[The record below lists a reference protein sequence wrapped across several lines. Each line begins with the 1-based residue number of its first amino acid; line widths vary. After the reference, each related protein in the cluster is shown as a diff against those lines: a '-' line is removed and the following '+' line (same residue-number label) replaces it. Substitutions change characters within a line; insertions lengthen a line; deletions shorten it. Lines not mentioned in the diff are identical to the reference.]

1 MKLKLIVLLAVIG
14 LLAGAPWQ
22 KPADYLTVDMSVETQ
37 DLANPG
43 SGLPLPPEAL
53 GESQEKHQGG
63 HGNPFA
69 LVFGTF
75 TLILVSAVLGRY
87 AANRLKQSPVLGEL
101 MIGIVVGAIAFQFG
115 SPAVTL
121 LRHFDQVEKVNHKVM
136 TENLP
141 WKEAVAS
148 TLGEADL
155 PDAKIKKLGGVLLSP
170 GFSTY
175 YTLARAL
182 QLFSSLGI
190 LLLLF
195 MVGLECKVREM
206 WEVGGSATSVAL
218 LGVVV
223 PFALGFAA
231 TRYLIAPGADPN
243 LAIFIAATLC
253 ATSIGITARV
263 FKDMHSLEMREAK
276 IVLGAAVLDDI
287 LGLIV
292 LAVVTGIVTAGMVN
306 LADIGLIF
314 AKACLFFVAVVLF
327 GAYYLKR
334 DIRFYT
340 KLDEGNIKLLYP
352 FGLMMVCSWVA
363 DVIGLASIVGAFAA
377 GLIIEERCFPKNQVC
392 YHGHQ
397 TLESVF
403 APIEGIFAPV
413 FFVLMGFM
421 VDITTFVDWQVLL
434 AGLGLTAVAILG
446 KLASSLLMGRGK
458 DRWIVGIGMVPRGE
472 VGLIFASIGLSLG
485 VLDNRFYS
493 IIIIVVLLTTLVTP
507 PLLTWAI
514 QRRERLIE
522 VELQQATGRKAL

>member
-1 MKLKLIVLLAVIG
+1 MKFKVVIIMAIVSF
-14 LLAGAPWQ
+14 LAGGPWRD
-22 KPADYLTVDMSVETQ
+22 PVD
-37 DLANPG
+37 DLAMEAEVLALSSPA
-43 SGLPLPPEAL
+43 PPAAEPL
-53 GESQEKHQGG
+53 GESQEKPKGG

-75 TLILVSAVLGRY
+75 TLILVSAVIGRY

-101 MIGIVVGAIAFQFG
+101 IIGIIVGALAFQLG

-121 LRHFDQVEKVNHKVM
+121 IRHFDLVDKVSHKVVA
-136 TENLP
+136 ENLP
-141 WKEAVAS
+141 WKEAVKN
-148 TLGEADL
+148 TLSETDL
-155 PDAKIKKLGGVLLSP
+155 PEDTTKKLGRVFLSP
-170 GFSTY
+170 DFNTH

-195 MVGLECKVREM
+195 MVGLECSVNDMRR
-206 WEVGGSATSVAL
+206 VGGSATSVAL

-223 PFALGFAA
+223 PFVLGFTV
-231 TRYLIAPGADPN
+231 TRYLVAPEGDLN
-243 LAIFIAATLC
+243 LAIFIGATLC

-263 FKDMHSLEMREAK
+263 FRDMYSLEMREAK

-306 LADIGLIF
+306 LMDIGLIF
-314 AKACLFFVAVVLF
+314 AKAILFFVVVILF

-340 KLDEGNIKLLYP
+340 KLDQGNIKLIYP
-352 FGLMMVCSWVA
+352 FGLMMLCAWLA
-363 DVIGLASIVGAFAA
+363 DFIGLASIIGAFAA
-377 GLIIEERCFPKNQVC
+377 GLIIEERCFSKTQPC

-413 FFVLMGFM
+413 FFVLIGFM
-421 VDITTFVDWQVLL
+421 VDVTTFADWRVVL
-434 AGLGLTAVAILG
+434 GGVGLTVVAILG
-446 KLASSLLMGRGK
+446 KLASSLFLGK
-458 DRWIVGIGMVPRGE
+458 GQDRWIVGLGMVPRGE
-472 VGLIFASIGLSLG
+472 VGLIFASIGLALG
-485 VLDNRFYS
+485 VLDNKFYS
-493 IIIIVVLLTTLVTP
+493 IVIIVVMLTTLVTP

-522 VELQQATGRKAL
+522 LEMDYAMGRRTK